1 MERYDLYFKNQSDE
15 KYLFLNIDLQELD
28 VFIVL
33 PRNRGYKIVIMR
45 SKFMFLLNIKKDV
58 KLEL

>member
-1 MERYDLYFKNQSDE
+1 MERYDLYFKNQYDE
-15 KYLFLNIDLQELD
+15 KYLFNIDLQELD

-33 PRNRGYKIVIMR
+33 PRNRGYKIVFMR

>member
-33 PRNRGYKIVIMR
+33 PRNRGYKIVFMR